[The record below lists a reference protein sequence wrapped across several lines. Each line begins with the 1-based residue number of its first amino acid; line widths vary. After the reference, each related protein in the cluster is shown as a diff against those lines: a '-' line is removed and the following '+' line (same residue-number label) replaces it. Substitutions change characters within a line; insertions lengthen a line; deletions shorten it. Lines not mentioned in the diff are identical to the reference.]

1 MKVVTGTSVQAG
13 TGKSVNYVVDY
24 RVRETTGTWG
34 AEVVLANGALHKLRG
49 GVIANVTDATI
60 AQAVTLALNAEID
73 GLDLDALN
81 RKYGV

>member
-1 MKVVTGTSVQAG
+1 M
-13 TGKSVNYVVDY
+13 
-24 RVRETTGTWG
+24 
-34 AEVVLANGALHKLRG
+34 LANGALHKLRG

-73 GLDLDALN
+73 GLDLDSLN